1 MVDDLMQGAKATLAT
16 DAPSFVHEPWRT
28 AHDGQAGR
36 AKPMGLCC
44 TGQNVTIPALA
55 DATGRCRL
63 PPAIARILPGCLPC
77 GGGVRRSPLQ
87 ASPG

>member
-1 MVDDLMQGAKATLAT
+1 MADDLMQGAKATLAT

-44 TGQNVTIPALA
+44 AGQSVTRSLGGRSFSTSAAVTIGGAK
-55 DATGRCRL
+55 
-63 PPAIARILPGCLPC
+63 LPGLW
-77 GGGVRRSPLQ
+77 
-87 ASPG
+87 